1 MGAIVDKIKLDEKY
15 DRRVKLL
22 QEDKKEIKRLYE
34 TGNFS
39 LNDLA
44 KKYNVSKKTI
54 HLIVNP
60 NVKKKDEEYSKN
72 NWKRFQQSK
81 EIRTRNASKTRE
93 YKRTLLEK
101 GLISEKK
108 R

>member
-1 MGAIVDKIKLDEKY
+1 MAAIVDKIKLNEKF

-22 QEDKKEIKRLYE
+22 QDDKKKIKELYE
-34 TGNFS
+34 TGNYS

-60 NVKKKDEEYSKN
+60 NVKKKNDEYIKS
-72 NWKRFQQSK
+72 NWKNFQQSK
-81 EIRTRNASKTRE
+81 EIRTKNTTNTRN
-93 YKRTLLEK
+93 YKRELLEK
-101 GLISEKK
+101 GLIK
-108 R
+108 